1 MATPLIPRRVL
12 FGNPDKA
19 SPTLSPDGLH
29 IAFLAPVKGILNVW
43 VGPASDPGAAE
54 PVTQDA
60 GRGIRLYFWAF
71 TNDHLI
77 YLQDKGG
84 DENWRVYTVGLESR
98 EVIDLTP
105 LENVQAQIVGI
116 SSDQPDE
123 IIVGL
128 NDRNPQYHD
137 LYRVNVRTGQREL
150 LHHNDR
156 FAEFLVDHDYQ
167 VRFGTVMTPD
177 GGSEVF
183 ETDGQGGWTTF
194 MRVGNEDALTTGPTG
209 FDRSGKTLYLI
220 DSRFRNTAAMTSVD
234 LDTGAKTVLAESDL
248 ADASDAMVHPTTRHI
263 EAVAFTHE
271 RKEWQVMAESVAG
284 DLNFL
289 KSEEDGDVEV
299 VSRTLNDDMW
309 IVAYRLDDG
318 PVKYHLYRRSTRR
331 LEYLFSNNAELET
344 APLVKMQPVIIESRD
359 GLDLVSYYTLPAE
372 SLGKNP
378 LYPTRPLPT
387 VLLVH
392 GGPWAR
398 ADWGYD
404 PHSQWLADRG
414 YAALVVNFRGSTGL
428 GKNFINAGNLEWGR
442 KMHDDL
448 LDAVNWAIDAGIS
461 DPQKIAVMGGSYGGY
476 AALAGLTF
484 TPDVFACAVDIVGP
498 SNLLTLL
505 ESFPPYWQ
513 PMIELFTSRVGDHRT
528 TEGRALLQE
537 RSPLSYV
544 DRIQRPLLIG
554 QGANDPRVTE
564 AESAQIVQA
573 MGERDIPVTYVLYPD
588 EGHGFARPENRL
600 SFYAIAEAFL
610 AQHLGGR
617 FEEIGNDLEGSSVSV
632 KEGISEVSGLAE
644 ALSKHEA

>member
-1 MATPLIPRRVL
+1 M

-19 SPTLSPDGLH
+19 SPSLSPDGLH
-29 IAFLAPVKGILNVW
+29 IAFLAPVEGVLNVW
-43 VGPASDPGAAE
+43 VGPASDPGVAE

-71 TNDHLI
+71 TNNHLI
-77 YLQDKGG
+77 CLQDKGG

-98 EVIDLTP
+98 EVTDLTP

-116 SSDQPDE
+116 SSDHPDE

-137 LYRVNVRTGQREL
+137 LYRVNVHTGQREL

-194 MRVGNEDALTTGPTG
+194 MKVGNEDALTTSPTG

-234 LDTGAKTVLAESDL
+234 LDTGVKTVLAASDL

-271 RKEWQVMAESVAG
+271 RKEWHVLAESVAG

-299 VSRTLNDDMW
+299 VSRTLKDDMW
-309 IVAYRLDDG
+309 VVAYRLDDG

-331 LEYLFSNNAELET
+331 LEYLFSNNAELEA
-344 APLVKMQPVIIESRD
+344 APLAKMQPVIIKSRD
-359 GLDLVSYYTLPAE
+359 GLDLVSYYTLPTG

-528 TEGRALLQE
+528 PEGRALLQE
-537 RSPLSYV
+537 RSPLNYV

-564 AESAQIVQA
+564 AESTQIVQA

-617 FEEIGNDLEGSSVSV
+617 FEEIGDDLEGSSVSV
-632 KEGISEVSGLAE
+632 KEGINEVSGLAE

>member
-19 SPTLSPDGLH
+19 SPSLSPDGLH
-29 IAFLAPVKGILNVW
+29 IAFLAPVEGVLNVW

-71 TNDHLI
+71 TNNHLI

-84 DENWRVYTVGLESR
+84 DENWRVYTVGFESR
-98 EVIDLTP
+98 EVMDLTP
-105 LENVQAQIVGI
+105 LENVQAQIVRI
-116 SSDQPDE
+116 SSDHPDE

-137 LYRVNVRTGQREL
+137 LYRVNVRTGQRGL

-156 FAEFLVDHDYQ
+156 FAEFLVDHDYR

-194 MRVGNEDALTTGPTG
+194 MRVENEDALTTGPTG

-248 ADASDAMVHPTTRHI
+248 ADASDAMVHPTTRHM

-271 RKEWQVMAESVAG
+271 RKEWQVLAESVAG

-318 PVKYHLYRRSTRR
+318 PVKYHLYRRSNRR

-344 APLVKMQPVIIESRD
+344 APLAKMQPVIIKSRD

-448 LDAVNWAIDAGIS
+448 LDAVNWAIDAGIA
-461 DPQKIAVMGGSYGGY
+461 DPQRIAVMGGSYGGY

-528 TEGRALLQE
+528 SEGRALLQE

-617 FEEIGNDLEGSSVSV
+617 FEEIGDDLEGSSVSV
-632 KEGISEVSGLAE
+632 KEGIDEVSGLAE

>member
-1 MATPLIPRRVL
+1 MPLIPRKVL

-19 SPTLSPDGLH
+19 SPRLSPDGLH
-29 IAFLAPVKGILNVW
+29 IAFLAPVEGVLNVW
-43 VGPASDPGAAE
+43 VGPASDPVAAE
-54 PVTQDA
+54 PLTRDS

-71 TNDHLI
+71 TNRHVI
-77 YLQDKGG
+77 YLQDKEG
-84 DENWRVYTVGLESR
+84 DENWRVYAVELESR
-98 EVIDLTP
+98 EVLDLTP

-116 SSDQPDE
+116 SSDHPDE
-123 IIVGL
+123 IVVGL

-137 LYRVNVRTGQREL
+137 LYRIDVYTGKRTL
-150 LHHNDR
+150 LQHNDR
-156 FAEFLVDHDYQ
+156 FAEFRIDDDYR

-183 ETDGQGGWTTF
+183 EADGQGGWDTF
-194 MRVGNEDALTTGPTG
+194 MQVGMEDALTTAPVG
-209 FDRSGKTLYLI
+209 FDKSGSTLHLI
-220 DSRFRNTAAMTSVD
+220 DSRRRNTAAMASID
-234 LDTGAKTVLAESDL
+234 LDTGIETVIAESEL
-248 ADASDAMVHPTTRHI
+248 ADVSDAMVHPVTNAI
-263 EAVAFTHE
+263 EAVAFTHQ
-271 RKEWQVMAESVAG
+271 RKEWHVLAESVSE

-289 KSEEDGDVEV
+289 KSKEDGDVEV
-299 VSRTLNDDMW
+299 VSRTLKDDTW
-309 IVAYRLDDG
+309 IVAYMLDDG
-318 PVKYHLYRRSTRR
+318 PVKYHLYHRSSRQ

-344 APLVKMQPVIIESRD
+344 VPLAKMQPVTIKSRD

-372 SLGKNP
+372 SQGNDP
-378 LYPTRPLPT
+378 RYPTHPLPT

-404 PHSQWLADRG
+404 PHSQWLANRG

-428 GKNFINAGNLEWGR
+428 GKNFINAGNMEWGR

-448 LDAVNWAIDAGIS
+448 LDAVNWAIDSGIA
-461 DPQKIAVMGGSYGGY
+461 DPEKIAVMGGSYGGY
-476 AALAGLTF
+476 AALASLTM

-498 SNLLTLL
+498 SNLITLL

-528 TEGRALLQE
+528 PEGRALLQE

-544 DRIQRPLLIG
+544 DRIRKPLLIG
-554 QGANDPRVTE
+554 QGANDPRVKE

-573 MGERDIPVTYVLYPD
+573 MGERSIPVTYVLYPD

-617 FEEIGNDLEGSSVSV
+617 YEQIGDDLERSSVSV
-632 KEGISEVSGLAE
+632 KQGIHEVSGLAE
-644 ALSKHEA
+644 ALTKHKS

>member
-12 FGNPDKA
+12 FGNPGKA

-29 IAFLAPVKGILNVW
+29 IAFLAPVEGVLNVW

-71 TNDHLI
+71 TNNHLI

-84 DENWRVYTVGLESR
+84 DENWRVYAVGLETR

-116 SSDQPDE
+116 SSDHPDE

-137 LYRVNVRTGQREL
+137 LYSVNVRTGQREL

-183 ETDGQGGWTTF
+183 ETDGQGGWATF

-220 DSRFRNTAAMTSVD
+220 ASRFRNTAAMTSVD

-271 RKEWQVMAESVAG
+271 RKEWQVLAESVAG

-331 LEYLFSNNAELET
+331 LEYLFSNYAELET
-344 APLVKMQPVIIESRD
+344 APLAKMQPVIIESRD

-448 LDAVNWAIDAGIS
+448 LDAVNWAIDAGIADS
-461 DPQKIAVMGGSYGGY
+461 QKIAVMGGSYGGY
-476 AALAGLTF
+476 AALASLTF

-528 TEGRALLQE
+528 REGRALLQE

-617 FEEIGNDLEGSSVSV
+617 FEEIGNDLECSSISV
-632 KEGISEVSGLAE
+632 KEGIDEVSGLAE
-644 ALSKHEA
+644 ALRKHET

>member
-29 IAFLAPVKGILNVW
+29 IAFLAPVEGVLNVW

-71 TNDHLI
+71 TNNHLI

-84 DENWRVYTVGLESR
+84 DENWRVYAVGLETR

-116 SSDQPDE
+116 SSDHPEE

-220 DSRFRNTAAMTSVD
+220 DSQIRNTAAMTSVD
-234 LDTGAKTVLAESDL
+234 LDTGAKTILAESDL
-248 ADASDAMVHPTTRHI
+248 ADASDAMVHPTTRHM

-271 RKEWQVMAESVAG
+271 RKEWQVLAESVAG

-299 VSRTLNDDMW
+299 VSRTLKDDIW

-318 PVKYHLYRRSTRR
+318 PVKYHLYRRSTHR

-344 APLVKMQPVIIESRD
+344 APLVRMRPVIIKSRD

-372 SLGKNP
+372 SFGECS

-528 TEGRALLQE
+528 SEGRALLQE

-564 AESAQIVQA
+564 AESTQIVQA

-632 KEGISEVSGLAE
+632 KEGIDEVSGLAE

>member
-29 IAFLAPVKGILNVW
+29 IAFLAPVEGVLNVW

-71 TNDHLI
+71 TNNHLI

-98 EVIDLTP
+98 EIIDLTP

-116 SSDQPDE
+116 SSDHPDE

-137 LYRVNVRTGQREL
+137 LYSANVRTGQREL

-167 VRFGTVMTPD
+167 VRFGTLMTPD

-183 ETDGQGGWTTF
+183 EPDGQGGWATF

-234 LDTGAKTVLAESDL
+234 MDTGAKTVLAESDL
-248 ADASDAMVHPTTRHI
+248 ADASDAMVHPATRNI

-271 RKEWQVMAESVAG
+271 RKEWQVLAESVAG
-284 DLNFL
+284 DLKFL

-299 VSRTLNDDMW
+299 VSRTLKDDMW

-344 APLVKMQPVIIESRD
+344 APLAKMQPVIIKSRD
-359 GLDLVSYYTLPAE
+359 GLNLVSYYTLPAE

-378 LYPTRPLPT
+378 LYPTQPLPT

-528 TEGRALLQE
+528 SGGRALLQE

-617 FEEIGNDLEGSSVSV
+617 FEEIGDDLEGSSVSV
-632 KEGISEVSGLAE
+632 KEGIDEVSGLAE
-644 ALSKHEA
+644 ALSKHES